1 MMNRPSNQPINDY
14 LDRMNPTERTAFLA
28 SLSDEARAELELQQ
42 SIDDSLHRVF
52 GRRLDDLETRI
63 AKSIETIPDA
73 TANQNFFWR
82 VRRGLAIAALL
93 AFAAGGIWYSWT
105 LVRPT
110 PLEDVYAPQP
120 WRSFSMV
127 YDHMRRNGFQ
137 PDWVCRSERQ
147 FEAAFSRRFR
157 QPLLLAALPA
167 GVSAGG
173 ISYSHTLSESTVT
186 VLGNVDNEPILVF
199 VDRLSA
205 DQLPPPPV
213 PEGLNL
219 FRREIDDL
227 VLYELTPH
235 DHPAVLPYFYNPSK
249 ALLP

>member
-28 SLSDEARAELELQQ
+28 SLTDEARAELELQQ

-63 AKSIETIPDA
+63 AKSIEAISDA
-73 TANQNFFWR
+73 DPETFGR
-82 VRRGLAIAALL
+82 VRRGLAAAALL
-93 AFAAGGIWYSWT
+93 AIAVGGIWYSWT

-120 WRSFSMV
+120 WRSFSTV
-127 YDHMRRNGFQ
+127 YDDMRRNGFQ

-157 QPLLLAALPA
+157 QPLLLAALPP

-199 VDRLSA
+199 VDRLSI

-219 FRREIDDL
+219 YRREIDDL

-235 DHPAVLPYFYNPSK
+235 DRPGVLPYFYNPST
-249 ALLP
+249 ALQP